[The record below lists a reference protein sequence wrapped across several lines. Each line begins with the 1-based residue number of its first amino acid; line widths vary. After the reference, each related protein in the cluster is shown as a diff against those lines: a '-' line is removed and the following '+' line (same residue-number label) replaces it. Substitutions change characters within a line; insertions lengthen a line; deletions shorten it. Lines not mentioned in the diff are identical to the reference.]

1 MWVLFSVA
9 AVSSYC
15 KRLTLPPQLKV
26 TSDGCDGK
34 LCHVTKRRYRHPSLQ
49 LERAR
54 THYCPHQLLTSRAPN
69 GCFSNRIN

>member
-26 TSDGCDGK
+26 TPDGCDGK
-34 LCHVTKRRYRHPSLQ
+34 LCHGDAVTPACSWKGHEHTTAPTNCSQAGHPAGASAI
-49 LERAR
+49 E
-54 THYCPHQLLTSRAPN
+54 
-69 GCFSNRIN
+69 